1 MKKHKYFILTLT
13 LIHSFFLVNG
23 QEVWKLKMEKEGI
36 KIYASPYEDS
46 KIKALKVTCTVD
58 ATISQMAA
66 VLLDIKSQ
74 DEWFYHTKSNVLLQV
89 SPSELYYY
97 AELSFPFPFSN
108 RDFIEHIKVSQ
119 NLLTKI
125 MTMEVQNVPDYILP
139 KHGLV
144 RVINSYCKWI
154 VTPTGNKYILVE
166 FTLFADPAGSIP
178 VWLINMF
185 STYGPFES
193 FIKLKTQL
201 KKPKYASAHFSFIEN

>member
-1 MKKHKYFILTLT
+1 
-13 LIHSFFLVNG
+13 
-23 QEVWKLKMEKEGI
+23 MEKEGI

-139 KHGLV
+139 RHGLV
-144 RVINSYCKWI
+144 RVMKSHCKWTVAPAGKSCI
-154 VTPTGNKYILVE
+154 TIE
-166 FTLFADPAGSIP
+166 FILFADPAGSIP

-185 STYGPFES
+185 SIYGPFET
-193 FIKLKTQL
+193 FIKLKEQL
-201 KKPKYASAHFSFIEN
+201 KKPEYTNARFPFIEN